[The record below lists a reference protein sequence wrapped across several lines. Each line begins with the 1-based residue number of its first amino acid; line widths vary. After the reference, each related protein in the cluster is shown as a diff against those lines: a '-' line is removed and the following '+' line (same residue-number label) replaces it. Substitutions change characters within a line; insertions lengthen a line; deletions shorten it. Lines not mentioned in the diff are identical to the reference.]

1 MVTITIDGNVCEVP
15 ANTTI
20 LEAAAS
26 VGIKIPTLCYLKDL
40 NEVGGCR
47 VCVVEVEGAEHLV
60 AACNNTVLD
69 GMVVHTNT
77 MLVMPS

>member
-15 ANTTI
+15 ASMTI

-40 NEVGGCR
+40 NEVGGCPGCR
-47 VCVVEVEGAEHLV
+47 RSCSG
-60 AACNNTVLD
+60 C
-69 GMVVHTNT
+69 
-77 MLVMPS
+77 PP